1 MRMVKVSIIVPVFG
15 ETPHLG
21 ELRSSI
27 AAQTFRDFEVIE
39 CAPPA
44 GNENA
49 GAARNAGLE
58 QAKGEW
64 IYFADADDRLKPEL
78 LERAMA
84 AEGVTAAHSAGLAIR
99 ASQAERKRVPSRR
112 TEYRGRLD
120 REFIVVSPSRWEG
133 MPYLMMKARALGCR
147 VLATDCPG
155 NRDVLAG
162 YERWERLEL

>member
-1 MRMVKVSIIVPVFG
+1 MKTSIVVPVFG

-99 ASQAERKRVPSRR
+99 ASQAERKRVPS
-112 TEYRGRLD
+112 
-120 REFIVVSPSRWEG
+120 VPSPTAVRWN
-133 MPYLMMKARALGCR
+133 
-147 VLATDCPG
+147 LATTTIKNHEENESG
-155 NRDVLAG
+155 AWL
-162 YERWERLEL
+162 

>member
-1 MRMVKVSIIVPVFG
+1 MRASV
-15 ETPHLG
+15 
-21 ELRSSI
+21 

-49 GAARNAGLE
+49 GVARNVGLD

-64 IYFADADDRLKPEL
+64 IYFADADDRMKPEL
-78 LERAMA
+78 LEKAVA
-84 AEGVTAAHSAGLAIR
+84 AEG
-99 ASQAERKRVPSRR
+99 SRR
-112 TEYRGRLD
+112 AEYRGRLD
-120 REFIVVSPSRWEG
+120 RELIVVSPSRWEG

-162 YERWERLEL
+162 YERWKRLEL